1 MPEQKEA
8 VLNPQVRQLFDY
20 ESWTYSYLVF
30 DPQSLDAVSIDPV
43 LEQHPRD
50 LKLIRELGL
59 KLIYV
64 LETHVHTDHQSGA
77 EKLAETTGAQTAIG
91 RGTGSTTASVL
102 LEDGQE
108 LSFGAFS
115 IKALATPGHTP
126 GCMSFQLEG
135 MLFCGDTL
143 FIRSCGRTDFQQ
155 GDPRVLYQS
164 IHEKLF
170 RLPPETLVYPG
181 HDYNGIMVSTIGEEL
196 RWNTSV
202 GHGISEQ
209 DFVERMKKLHFPGSN
224 SIEEERTLPISHHA
238 GLHV

>member
-43 LEQHPRD
+43 LEQDLRD

-64 LETHVHTDHQSGA
+64 LETHLHTDHQSGA

-91 RGTGSTTASVL
+91 RGTRSTTASIL

-164 IHEKLF
+164 IHESFSVF
-170 RLPPETLVYPG
+170 RLKPWSIRDMIITESWSRPSGRNFAGTP
-181 HDYNGIMVSTIGEEL
+181 VSGMGF
-196 RWNTSV
+196 RNR
-202 GHGISEQ
+202 ISW
-209 DFVERMKKLHFPGSN
+209 
-224 SIEEERTLPISHHA
+224 
-238 GLHV
+238 

>member
-1 MPEQKEA
+1 MTVIRLRKQDLQLSGFRSSISGCSLHRPSIGAASKGPE
-8 VLNPQVRQLFDY
+8 
-20 ESWTYSYLVF
+20 T
-30 DPQSLDAVSIDPV
+30 DPG
-43 LEQHPRD
+43 
-50 LKLIRELGL
+50 LGL

-64 LETHVHTDHQSGA
+64 LETHLHTDHQSGA
-77 EKLAETTGAQTAIG
+77 EKLAETTEAQTAIG

-102 LEDGQE
+102 LEDRQE
-108 LSFGAFS
+108 LSFSAFS

-164 IHEKLF
+164 IHEKIF

-181 HDYNGIMVSTIGEEL
+181 HDYNGIMVSTIGKNFAGTPVSGMGF
-196 RWNTSV
+196 RNR
-202 GHGISEQ
+202 ISW
-209 DFVERMKKLHFPGSN
+209 KG
-224 SIEEERTLPISHHA
+224 
-238 GLHV
+238 

>member
-1 MPEQKEA
+1 M
-8 VLNPQVRQLFDY
+8 
-20 ESWTYSYLVF
+20 
-30 DPQSLDAVSIDPV
+30 

-64 LETHVHTDHQSGA
+64 LETHLHTDHQSGA

-164 IHEKLF
+164 IHEKIF
-170 RLPPETLVYPG
+170 RLPPETPLFIRDMIITESWSRPSG
-181 HDYNGIMVSTIGEEL
+181 KNFAGTPVSGMGF
-196 RWNTSV
+196 RNR
-202 GHGISEQ
+202 ISW
-209 DFVERMKKLHFPGSN
+209 KG
-224 SIEEERTLPISHHA
+224 
-238 GLHV
+238 

>member
-8 VLNPQVRQLFDY
+8 VSNPQVRQLFDY

-64 LETHVHTDHQSGA
+64 LETHLHTDHQSGA

-91 RGTGSTTASVL
+91 RGTGSSTASVL

-108 LSFGAFS
+108 LSS
-115 IKALATPGHTP
+115 
-126 GCMSFQLEG
+126 
-135 MLFCGDTL
+135 
-143 FIRSCGRTDFQQ
+143 
-155 GDPRVLYQS
+155 
-164 IHEKLF
+164 
-170 RLPPETLVYPG
+170 
-181 HDYNGIMVSTIGEEL
+181 
-196 RWNTSV
+196 
-202 GHGISEQ
+202 
-209 DFVERMKKLHFPGSN
+209 
-224 SIEEERTLPISHHA
+224 
-238 GLHV
+238 

>member
-1 MPEQKEA
+1 M
-8 VLNPQVRQLFDY
+8 
-20 ESWTYSYLVF
+20 
-30 DPQSLDAVSIDPV
+30 

-91 RGTGSTTASVL
+91 MKTGSTTASVL

-126 GCMSFQLEG
+126 GCMIFQLEG

-143 FIRSCGRTDFQQ
+143 FIQSCGRTDFQQ

-164 IHEKLF
+164 IHEKISVF
-170 RLPPETLVYPG
+170 RLKPWYIRDMIITESWSRPSGKNFAGTP
-181 HDYNGIMVSTIGEEL
+181 VSGMGF
-196 RWNTSV
+196 RNR
-202 GHGISEQ
+202 ISW
-209 DFVERMKKLHFPGSN
+209 R
-224 SIEEERTLPISHHA
+224 R
-238 GLHV
+238 